1 MFQIFLLIFYKNHSN
16 KTPFYNIWTKDDIL
30 MNQVNVLDLSEKQY
44 EFTEKAPKEPLSN
57 YNIIFNAIY

>member
-16 KTPFYNIWTKDDIL
+16 KTLSYNIRTKGDIL
-30 MNQVNVLDLSEKQY
+30 MNQAKILNLSERQY
-44 EFTEKAPKEPLSN
+44 EFTEKTPKATLSN

>member
-16 KTPFYNIWTKDDIL
+16 KTLSYNIRTKGDIL
-30 MNQVNVLDLSEKQY
+30 MNQAKILNLSERQY